1 MTYKQVFKQKE
12 EMDNLLLDMR
22 NIYKLIGILEKFDYA
37 KDKNFD
43 INALYS
49 SICAG
54 ENRDEN
60 VEYCNVS
67 RDYFVIMDTFEHI
80 IDHMWDEEVPSK

>member
-1 MTYKQVFKQKE
+1 MTYRQVFKQKE
-12 EMDNLLLDMR
+12 EMDKLLLDMR

-49 SICAG
+49 SICAE
-54 ENRDEN
+54 ENADEDI
-60 VEYCNVS
+60 EYREIS
-67 RDYFVIMDTFEHI
+67 IDYFAIMDTFEHI
-80 IDHMWDEEVPSK
+80 VNHMWDEEVPSK

>member
-12 EMDNLLLDMR
+12 EMDNLFLDMR

-54 ENRDEN
+54 DNADEDIEYRD
-60 VEYCNVS
+60 VL

-80 IDHMWDEEVPSK
+80 VDHMWDEEVPNK